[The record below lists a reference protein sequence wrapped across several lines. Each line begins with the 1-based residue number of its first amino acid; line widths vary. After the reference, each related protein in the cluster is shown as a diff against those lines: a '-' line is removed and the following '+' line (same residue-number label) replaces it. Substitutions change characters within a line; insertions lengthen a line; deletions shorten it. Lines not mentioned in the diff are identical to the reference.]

1 VLTIVTPSFA
11 QTDPHP
17 EVPED
22 LGAPPDAAELHEST
36 EVHGGEHGAFPP
48 FDPATFGSQLLWLA
62 ITFGLLYFLM
72 SRVALPRIGAILEN
86 RSNRIA
92 GDLAEAGRLKE
103 ETDAAIAAYEQ
114 ALAEARQNAHSI
126 GQEARDAAK
135 AGIDADRKR
144 IEADLQARL
153 DAADARIAE
162 VKSRALAEVDA
173 IAREAADAIV
183 ETLSGARAGGPEIAR
198 AVEAAMAERT

>member
-1 VLTIVTPSFA
+1 VLNIVTPSYA
-11 QTDPHP
+11 QTEPHGEP
-17 EVPED
+17 V
-22 LGAPPDAAELHEST
+22 GAELHEGA
-36 EVHGGEHGAFPP
+36 EHAAEEHGAFPP

-72 SRVALPRIGAILEN
+72 SRVALPRIGSILEN

-114 ALAEARQNAHSI
+114 ALAEARQNAHGI
-126 GQEARDAAK
+126 AQKARDAAK
-135 AGIDADRKR
+135 AELDAHRAR
-144 IEADLQARL
+144 LEADLQERL
-153 DAADARIAE
+153 EAADRRIAE

-173 IAREAADAIV
+173 IARDAADAIV
-183 ETLSGARAGGPEIAR
+183 ETLAGTPDNKAEIAR
-198 AVEAAMAERT
+198 SVETSLAEWT